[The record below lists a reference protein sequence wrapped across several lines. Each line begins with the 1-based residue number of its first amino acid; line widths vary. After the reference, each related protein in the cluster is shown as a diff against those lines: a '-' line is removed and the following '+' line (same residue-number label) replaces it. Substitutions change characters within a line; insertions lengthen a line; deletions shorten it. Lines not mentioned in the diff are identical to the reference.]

1 MNFPCKTARKFLFR
15 AFSSGIRDEENRRG
29 RCTDLILQR
38 YRADDSVTWP
48 SSFIVYNRTFRPI
61 RVGKRLEFGQLLPHD
76 DSVLGSSRTARAFY
90 TRPHPIHQAAA
101 EPRWRWSSVRD
112 GLRRPRF

>member
-1 MNFPCKTARKFLFR
+1 MNFPCKTARNFLFSV
-15 AFSSGIRDEENRRG
+15 FSSGIRDEENRRG

-48 SSFIVYNRTFRPI
+48 SSFIVYNRTFRLI
-61 RVGKRLEFGQLLPHD
+61 RVGKRLEFGQLFHHD
-76 DSVLGSSRTARAFY
+76 VSVLRSSRTAIAFY
-90 TRPHPIHQAAA
+90 PRPHPVPRAAS